1 MTTTIIIISIY
12 VALVFIGYGMIL
24 QNNEDSELGFI
35 TVALIIWA
43 TVPFL
48 TLIIF
53 GRWISSLR
61 DKLNNEL
68 NNE

>member
-12 VALVFIGYGMIL
+12 VALVFVGYGML
-24 QNNEDSELGFI
+24 VQSDEKNKNNFMCA
-35 TVALIIWA
+35 ALIVWV

-48 TLIIF
+48 ILITL
-53 GRWISSLR
+53 GKWIYSLN
-61 DKLNNEL
+61 DEL

>member
-24 QNNEDSELGFI
+24 QNKHSELNFI
-35 TVALIIWA
+35 TAALIIWA

-48 TLIIF
+48 ILIIF
-53 GRWISSLR
+53 GRWINSLS